1 MKRIEFDKRDPKGPE
16 QLALKLMINSCYGKL
31 AEKKFR
37 GIDPVTNEPI
47 IPPHAS
53 PWYASAIT
61 AHTRRELMN
70 AALHA
75 PELIIQFA
83 TDAVYS
89 EIPLALPRLKSEVDI
104 KAGKEDK
111 LLGDWCWST
120 VPAAVFIQSGLAFYC
135 DENGKVVEAKSR
147 GLPLKNK
154 ERAQKFLDKAL
165 AAWKAPYDP
174 NAIAS
179 FKADN
184 IARHATAE
192 IKAFMP
198 LASAIA
204 SPEKFKKL
212 FCKWGEIKK
221 TVWLDDAGAKR
232 DIAERDLDTLTNEAV
247 ETTPKINQNPEIL
260 SALRFP
266 DWVEDARREE
276 KRQKAAINQFH
287 RIDEEETAAYK
298 RSLESEDAEFIPA
311 SEIDR
316 LLEMN
321 ETIEV

>member
-120 VPAAVFIQSGLAFYC
+120 VAAAVFIQSGLAFYC
-135 DENGKVVEAKSR
+135 D
-147 GLPLKNK
+147 
-154 ERAQKFLDKAL
+154 
-165 AAWKAPYDP
+165 YDP